1 MLYTLLVFVSVVF
14 LALQFSV
21 NKAYQKRYGAGI
33 AASLTFI
40 SLSGLFTALLFIC
53 VNGFSLHVTP
63 ISLLY
68 GCGIAVLCLAYNLIG
83 FKIFSMGSLSV
94 YTLFLMLG
102 GMILPYFYG
111 VFVLDESVTAARIA
125 GLVILFLS
133 LLFPLLD
140 ARENRGNSNTTKLLP
155 FFTLCILVFFL
166 NGGVS
171 ILSKAHQTT
180 SYPTAGTTDFVIL
193 SNGIYGVLSALSLGI
208 VTLCKRCGSSN
219 KTVAIPSKWW
229 LVTLLALAGAI
240 CNGISYYFQLVGAA
254 HIDASMLYPLVTGG
268 SVVLSALAGI
278 VFFREIPQK
287 WSRIGL
293 IVTFCAT
300 LLFLF

>member
-33 AASLTFI
+33 VASLTFT
-40 SLSGLFTALLFIC
+40 SLSGLLTALLFFC

-68 GCGIAVLCLAYNLIG
+68 GCGIAVLCLTYNLIG
-83 FKIFSMGSLSV
+83 FRIFTMGSLSI

-111 VFVLDESVTAARIA
+111 VLALNEPVTVARIV
-125 GLVILFLS
+125 GLVILILS

-140 ARENRGNSNTTKLLP
+140 ARENGGSGKTKLLP
-155 FFTLCILVFFL
+155 FFSLCVLVFFL

-180 SYPTAGTTDFVIL
+180 TYPTVGTTDFVIL
-193 SNGIYGVLSALSLGI
+193 TNGINGILSALSLGI
-208 VTLCKRCGSSN
+208 VTLCKRRA
-219 KTVAIPSKWW
+219 KPIPAVPPTKRW
-229 LVTLLALAGAI
+229 LVLMLALAGAA
-240 CNGISYYFQLVGAA
+240 CNGISYFLQLVGAA

-278 VFFREIPQK
+278 VFFHEIPRK
-287 WSRIGL
+287 WSRVGL
-293 IVTFCAT
+293 VVTFCAT

>member
-33 AASLTFI
+33 VASLTFT
-40 SLSGLFTALLFIC
+40 SLSGLLTALLFFC

-68 GCGIAVLCLAYNLIG
+68 GCGIAVLCLTYNLIG
-83 FKIFSMGSLSV
+83 FRIFTMGSLSI

-111 VFVLDESVTAARIA
+111 VLALNEPVTVARIM
-125 GLVILFLS
+125 GLVILILS

-140 ARENRGNSNTTKLLP
+140 ARENGGSGKTKLLP
-155 FFTLCILVFFL
+155 FFSLCVLVFFL

-180 SYPTAGTTDFVIL
+180 TYPTVGTTDFVIL
-193 SNGIYGVLSALSLGI
+193 TNGINGILSALSLGI
-208 VTLCKRCGSSN
+208 VTLCKRRA
-219 KTVAIPSKWW
+219 KPIPAVPPTKRW
-229 LVTLLALAGAI
+229 LVLMLALAGAA
-240 CNGISYYFQLVGAA
+240 CNG
-254 HIDASMLYPLVTGG
+254 
-268 SVVLSALAGI
+268 
-278 VFFREIPQK
+278 
-287 WSRIGL
+287 SRIS
-293 IVTFCAT
+293 CS
-300 LLFLF
+300 

>member
-33 AASLTFI
+33 AASLTFTA
-40 SLSGLFTALLFIC
+40 LSGLLTALLFFC
-53 VNGFSLHVTP
+53 ANGLSLHVTP

-68 GCGIAVLCLAYNLIG
+68 GCGIAVLCLTYNLIG
-83 FKIFSMGSLSV
+83 FRIFTMGSLSV

-111 VFVLDESVTAARIA
+111 VLALNEPVTVARIV
-125 GLVILFLS
+125 GLVILILS

-140 ARENRGNSNTTKLLP
+140 ARENGGSGKTKLLP
-155 FFTLCILVFFL
+155 FFSLCVLVFFL

-180 SYPTAGTTDFVIL
+180 TYPTAGTTDFVIL
-193 SNGIYGVLSALSLGI
+193 TNGMSGILSALSLGI
-208 VTLCKRCGSSN
+208 VTLRKRQD
-219 KTVAIPSKWW
+219 KTDMPAANPMKRW
-229 LVTLLALAGAI
+229 LVPVLALAGAA
-240 CNGISYYFQLVGAA
+240 CNGISYYLQLIGAA

-278 VFFREIPQK
+278 VFFREIPRK

-293 IVTFCAT
+293 AVTFCAT

>member
-33 AASLTFI
+33 VASLTFT
-40 SLSGLFTALLFIC
+40 SLSGLLTALLFFC

-68 GCGIAVLCLAYNLIG
+68 GCGIAVLCLTYNLIG
-83 FKIFSMGSLSV
+83 FRIFTMGSLSI

-111 VFVLDESVTAARIA
+111 VLALNEPVTVARIV
-125 GLVILFLS
+125 GLVILILS

-140 ARENRGNSNTTKLLP
+140 ARENGGSGKTKLLP
-155 FFTLCILVFFL
+155 FFSLCVLVFFL

-180 SYPTAGTTDFVIL
+180 TYPTAGTTDFVIL
-193 SNGIYGVLSALSLGI
+193 TNGINGILSALSLGI
-208 VTLCKRCGSSN
+208 VTLCKRRA
-219 KTVAIPSKWW
+219 KPIPAVPPTKRW
-229 LVTLLALAGAI
+229 LVLMLALAGAA
-240 CNGISYYFQLVGAA
+240 CNGISYFLQLVGAA

-278 VFFREIPQK
+278 VFFREIPRK

-293 IVTFCAT
+293 AVTFCAT

>member
-33 AASLTFI
+33 VASLTFT
-40 SLSGLFTALLFIC
+40 SLSGLLTALLFFC

-68 GCGIAVLCLAYNLIG
+68 GCGIAVLCLTYNLIG
-83 FKIFSMGSLSV
+83 FRIFTMGSLSI

-111 VFVLDESVTAARIA
+111 VLALNEPVTVARIM
-125 GLVILFLS
+125 GLVILILS

-140 ARENRGNSNTTKLLP
+140 ARENGGSGKTKLLP
-155 FFTLCILVFFL
+155 FFSLCVLVFFL

-180 SYPTAGTTDFVIL
+180 TYPTVGTTDFVIL
-193 SNGIYGVLSALSLGI
+193 TNGINGILSALSLGI
-208 VTLCKRCGSSN
+208 VTLCKRRA
-219 KTVAIPSKWW
+219 KPIPAVPPTKRW
-229 LVTLLALAGAI
+229 LVLMLALAGAA
-240 CNGISYYFQLVGAA
+240 CNGISYFLQLIGAA

-268 SVVLSALAGI
+268 SVVLSALAGAL
-278 VFFREIPQK
+278 FFHEIPRK
-287 WSRIGL
+287 WSRVGL

>member
-33 AASLTFI
+33 AASLTFT
-40 SLSGLFTALLFIC
+40 SLSGLLTALLFFC

-63 ISLLY
+63 VSLLY
-68 GCGIAVLCLAYNLIG
+68 GCGIAVLCLTYNLIG
-83 FKIFSMGSLSV
+83 FRIFAMGSLSV

-111 VFVLDESVTAARIA
+111 VLALDEPVTAARIV
-125 GLVILFLS
+125 GLVILILS

-140 ARENRGNSNTTKLLP
+140 ARENGGNGKTKLLP
-155 FFTLCILVFFL
+155 FFALCVLVFFL

-180 SYPTAGTTDFVIL
+180 TYPTAGTTDFVIL
-193 SNGIYGVLSALSLGI
+193 TNGINGVLSALSLGI
-208 VTLCKRCGSSN
+208 VTLCKRRDKPESAAN
-219 KTVAIPSKWW
+219 PTKRW
-229 LVTLLALAGAI
+229 LVPVLALAGAA
-240 CNGISYYFQLVGAA
+240 CNGISYYLQLVGAV

-293 IVTFCAT
+293 AVTFGAT

>member
-33 AASLTFI
+33 AASLTFT
-40 SLSGLFTALLFIC
+40 SLSGLLTALLFFC

-63 ISLLY
+63 VSLLY
-68 GCGIAVLCLAYNLIG
+68 GCGIAVLCLTYNLIG
-83 FKIFSMGSLSV
+83 FRIFAMGSLSV

-111 VFVLDESVTAARIA
+111 VLALDEPVTAARIV
-125 GLVILFLS
+125 GLVILILS

-140 ARENRGNSNTTKLLP
+140 ARENGGNGKTKLLP
-155 FFTLCILVFFL
+155 FFALCVLVFFL

-180 SYPTAGTTDFVIL
+180 TYPTAGTTDFVIL
-193 SNGIYGVLSALSLGI
+193 TNGINGVLSTLSLEI
-208 VTLCKRCGSSN
+208 VTLCKRRKKPESAAN
-219 KTVAIPSKWW
+219 PTKRW
-229 LVTLLALAGAI
+229 LVPVLALAGAA
-240 CNGISYYFQLVGAA
+240 CNGISYYLQLVGAV

-293 IVTFCAT
+293 AVTFCAT